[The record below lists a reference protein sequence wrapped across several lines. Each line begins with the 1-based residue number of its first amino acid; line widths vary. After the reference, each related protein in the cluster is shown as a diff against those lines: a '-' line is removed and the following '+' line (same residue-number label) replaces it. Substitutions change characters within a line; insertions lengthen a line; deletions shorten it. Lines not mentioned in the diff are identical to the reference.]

1 MKLEFDRTA
10 NGGYVIDLKANS
22 DFNLHLERMSNE
34 EDVYIYVRGSSE
46 GEYKF
51 YKKVFGKV
59 VDMDFDIPDAIVPK
73 YYRIKT
79 SVAPTLC
86 EVTGDVEN
94 VTGQEVK
101 PGGGDCNLGNMIH
114 IYHEEVSPSDDK
126 QILDVFLDLDTYQY
140 TDNSK
145 IITLSED
152 GESNSYEYSEEMITG
167 GIDIS
172 VSDEGCGF
180 SVLRDTFDSG
190 MDYSVSV
197 LVSEDGWKCK
207 MELTGEERVIDIAP
221 NALQHIFIPTIHKS
235 AYVEIYNSSLNKTI
249 SFEY

>member
-10 NGGYVIDLKANS
+10 NGGYMIDLKANS

-59 VDMDFDIPDAIVPK
+59 VDMDFDIPEAITPK

-101 PGGGDCNLGNMIH
+101 PEPEGGSNP
-114 IYHEEVSPSDDK
+114 YHE
-126 QILDVFLDLDTYQY
+126 
-140 TDNSK
+140 
-145 IITLSED
+145 IITFYDDSDMSTGDEVDFTAKTIGSEVKD
-152 GESNSYEYSEEMITG
+152 YLNGEFVEDDVDSLPTVKVKKNRGGVDVDQVSFSPVGEIMVTSYRG
-167 GIDIS
+167 GNRS
-172 VSDEGCGF
+172 VP
-180 SVLRDTFDSG
+180 
-190 MDYSVSV
+190 
-197 LVSEDGWKCK
+197 K
-207 MELTGEERVIDIAP
+207 VIDWKNYNPKIS
-221 NALQHIFIPTIHKS
+221 LSSIDMTIG
-235 AYVEIYNSSLNKTI
+235 YPEYIIVENVI
-249 SFEY
+249 SGFKYKVLFV

>member
-1 MKLEFDRTA
+1 MKLEFDRMA

-59 VDMDFDIPDAIVPK
+59 VDMDFDIPEAITPK

-101 PGGGDCNLGNMIH
+101 PEGGSGDGYKYGVLRIKANDRENGGIKYIDINLDNMEATETEEGYVSMPFVIYRIEGNHIMIKADNDFVYSYISFQNISPCEVRYTTADLVIAGRYPINCKFLDDKVDFEVISRDDSGEIVFEDNTFSFSFAINLG
-114 IYHEEVSPSDDK
+114 
-126 QILDVFLDLDTYQY
+126 
-140 TDNSK
+140 
-145 IITLSED
+145 
-152 GESNSYEYSEEMITG
+152 
-167 GIDIS
+167 
-172 VSDEGCGF
+172 
-180 SVLRDTFDSG
+180 
-190 MDYSVSV
+190 
-197 LVSEDGWKCK
+197 
-207 MELTGEERVIDIAP
+207 
-221 NALQHIFIPTIHKS
+221 
-235 AYVEIYNSSLNKTI
+235 
-249 SFEY
+249 

>member
-1 MKLEFDRTA
+1 MKLEFDRMA

-59 VDMDFDIPDAIVPK
+59 VDMDFDIPEAIVPK

-101 PGGGDCNLGNMIH
+101 PEGGVIYNELLTYSDDSDFFNALIDLTNKTTDASFVEFTEDEGLPAINLFGRNFSHLNLSPVADITVKGYYNSYNWESVYRLGAINGSYRTDITLGDLS
-114 IYHEEVSPSDDK
+114 YSAESPS
-126 QILDVFLDLDTYQY
+126 
-140 TDNSK
+140 K
-145 IITLSED
+145 IKVR
-152 GESNSYEYSEEMITG
+152 NN
-167 GIDIS
+167 IS
-172 VSDEGCGF
+172 G
-180 SVLRDTFDSG
+180 
-190 MDYSVSV
+190 
-197 LVSEDGWKCK
+197 
-207 MELTGEERVIDIAP
+207 
-221 NALQHIFIPTIHKS
+221 
-235 AYVEIYNSSLNKTI
+235 
-249 SFEY
+249 FEYIIIL